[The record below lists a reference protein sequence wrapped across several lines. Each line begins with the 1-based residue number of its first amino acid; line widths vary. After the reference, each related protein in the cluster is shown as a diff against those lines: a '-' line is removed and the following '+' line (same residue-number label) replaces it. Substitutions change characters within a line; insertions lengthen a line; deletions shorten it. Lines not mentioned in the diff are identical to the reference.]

1 MEEKKYFRVGTLF
14 SAILLIILGVA
25 VGISS
30 LILVVGFSSLISSG
44 DTASSLAWI
53 FMGGWLFQIFVMLI
67 GVSVMITTIV
77 IGAKE
82 IRMISMKPAEY
93 KNRTGKIIGHLVFD
107 MIMAVLTIFVAVL
120 FIEDSES
127 AWISFLCFAEC
138 GSFVLAFVC
147 LLSSKIHFSI
157 KVKNGKISQAE
168 LAVVKTSKQQ
178 VNFGAVF
185 QPVQT
190 QSSADRLEQDLVK
203 LKELKEKGL
212 LSEEEYEAQRKAVL
226 EKYSK

>member
-67 GVSVMITTIV
+67 GVSVMVTTIV

-107 MIMAVLTIFVAVL
+107 MIMAILTVFVAVL
-120 FIEDSES
+120 FIDDPES
-127 AWISFLCFAEC
+127 SWISFLCFAEC
-138 GSFVLAFVC
+138 VLFVLAFIC
-147 LLSSKIHFSI
+147 LLSSKINFSI
-157 KVKNGKISQAE
+157 KVKNGKISQEE
-168 LAVVKTSKQQ
+168 LAVTKTSKQ
-178 VNFGAVF
+178 VNFGAVS

-190 QSSADRLEQDLVK
+190 QSSADKLEQELVK

-212 LSEEEYEAQRKAVL
+212 LSEEEYETQRKAVL